1 MLILEQ
7 KISQKIQI
15 FKKIKKIKNAMLI
28 ARCLDPHSSGKPF
41 FQNFLPSKR
50 KNGKIFFNAKIKKK
64 SLFFC
69 VRIEL
74 LENFQNQLTFS

>member
-50 KNGKIFFNAKIKKK
+50 KNGKIFLTQKLRKNPCFSVLELNFWKIFKT
-64 SLFFC
+64 
-69 VRIEL
+69 
-74 LENFQNQLTFS
+74 N